1 MNMNKIHFVLIF
13 IENNLYMSFF
23 FTNGILN
30 RRLNYFLNETKNYY
44 KNSSKL
50 QICYIFFLQ
59 NENHCNKQQI
69 RSKPMK
75 IILITELRGVKT
87 KVEHRERL
95 LNTENKNTTLLA
107 DQTSI
112 LSIFILKY
120 IKLNKNLNQFIKIQ
134 SKD

>member
-50 QICYIFFLQ
+50 
-59 NENHCNKQQI
+59 
-69 RSKPMK
+69 
-75 IILITELRGVKT
+75 
-87 KVEHRERL
+87 
-95 LNTENKNTTLLA
+95 
-107 DQTSI
+107 
-112 LSIFILKY
+112 
-120 IKLNKNLNQFIKIQ
+120 
-134 SKD
+134 